1 MILIV
6 SVLVGLVVGSYLG
19 CLVYRLP
26 RNKDTVW
33 SRSRCVNC
41 NHILSWKDL
50 IPVFS
55 FMWLRAKCR
64 YCKKGL
70 SKSYPIIEI
79 VTACLFLLSTI
90 FISNLGILSIF
101 YSWILI
107 SLLVAVA
114 FVDLFNFLILDKI
127 IISGFVVSLVAI
139 FLTKFGVSLDIIC
152 SNLSCG
158 WLDSFLGVLFF
169 AGILGTIFL
178 ISSGQWIGFGDV
190 KLAIW
195 IGFLFGFPRI
205 INVFYFTFFLGA
217 LVGILLLIFRKAD
230 RKTPLP
236 LGTFI
241 VVASIFLLIFPINL
255 LPQF

>member
-178 ISSGQWIGFGDV
+178 ISSGQWIGF
-190 KLAIW
+190 
-195 IGFLFGFPRI
+195 
-205 INVFYFTFFLGA
+205 
-217 LVGILLLIFRKAD
+217 
-230 RKTPLP
+230 
-236 LGTFI
+236 
-241 VVASIFLLIFPINL
+241 
-255 LPQF
+255 